1 MSNLYEILEVSEKA
15 SKEVIDKAYH
25 VLVKKYHPDLQE
37 GNKKKSAEKKMQKL
51 NEAYEII
58 GNEEKRKAYDEE
70 LKFKREEERR
80 IEEQNR
86 IEEIENIRRHLEEN
100 INNQNSQSYTQNKNK
115 EDLKQEELQRQR
127 NIEKQE
133 YDNNMQKLQDEM
145 RRTYANAYNNY
156 LRSLGYK
163 IKKPWTFKRV
173 LELLKVIG
181 ILIII
186 IAVIWFF
193 PPTNKL
199 IVKFYEENA
208 IVNTLVDLIVNI
220 LKSIWN
226 AIVSVF

>member
-25 VLVKKYHPDLQE
+25 VLAKKYHPDLQE

-100 INNQNSQSYTQNKNK
+100 INNQNSQSYTKNQNK

-186 IAVIWFF
+186 IAAIWFF

-199 IVKFYEENA
+199 IVNFYEQNA
-208 IVNTLVDLIVNI
+208 IVNTLVNLIVNI
-220 LKSIWN
+220 LKGIWN

>member
-25 VLVKKYHPDLQE
+25 VLAKKYHPDLQE
-37 GNKKKSAEKKMQKL
+37 GNKKKSAEKKMQQI

-100 INNQNSQSYTQNKNK
+100 INNQNAQSYVQNQN
-115 EDLKQEELQRQR
+115 EETLRQEEIKRHR
-127 NIEKQE
+127 NIERQE
-133 YDNNMQKLQDEM
+133 YDNMQKLQDEM
-145 RRTYANAYNNY
+145 RRTYANAYNDY

-186 IAVIWFF
+186 IAAIWFF